1 MITDP
6 SWHPRLAAV
15 LAGPSRWHTLRW
27 VAEVGSTND
36 DVRAAAAAGERP
48 GLVLVADRQRAG
60 RGRAARRWEDP
71 PPGGR
76 SVAVSCLV
84 DVPPDAAVS
93 LTPAAAGL
101 AVVEALSSRGVDAV
115 LKWPNDVLAPGDG
128 GPSKLCGVLV
138 ERHDLEAGSV
148 LVIGIGIDV
157 DWRSVDRAGGSSA
170 WTSVAEAAGVDI
182 ETPALVADVL
192 VALDARLRELVVR
205 SAALRD
211 DYRDRC
217 ATIGRQVHVEQPGG
231 RTLRGHAVDI
241 AADGA
246 LLVDVDGHR
255 VEVTVGDVHHLRV
268 S

>member
-1 MITDP
+1 MIADP
-6 SWHPRLAAV
+6 SSHPRLAAV

-27 VAEVGSTND
+27 SPEVDSTND
-36 DVRAAAAAGERP
+36 DARAAAAAGERP

-84 DVPPDAAVS
+84 DVSQDTLVS
-93 LTPAAAGL
+93 LTPAATGL
-101 AVVEALSSRGVDAV
+101 AVVEALQSHGVDAV
-115 LKWPNDVLAPGDG
+115 LKWPNDVLAPVEGQTA
-128 GPSKLCGVLV
+128 KLCGVLV
-138 ERHDLEAGSV
+138 ERHDLAVGSV

-157 DWRSVDRAGGSSA
+157 DWRSVDRTGGSSA
-170 WTSVAEAAGVDI
+170 WTSVAEAAGSDI
-182 ETPALVADVL
+182 DAPALVADVL
-192 VALDARLRELVVR
+192 AALDARLHGVAVGP
-205 SAALRD
+205 AALRD

-217 ATIGRQVHVEQPGG
+217 ATIGRQVHIEQPGDRHLHG
-231 RTLRGHAVDI
+231 RATDI

-246 LLVDVDGHR
+246 LLVDVDGR
-255 VEVTVGDVHHLRV
+255 LVEVTVGDVHHLHV